1 MKDIIENSVKNY
13 MRKSYHNRRIVT
25 ESGANV
31 PTLIRSIDNGQT
43 PIKFPTATEGQ
54 SGERIFDLP
63 EIPYRAEQAA
73 KPILLFRGNYPA
85 DSNGQPITDVAV
97 LAASEN
103 CLQEGTDY
111 ILSGSKERP
120 TAVKLINPGTEW
132 TYTDT
137 AGKTLYRDINYYY
150 HGLGTVL
157 TAFDFENLQNESVK
171 TKKAEIND
179 LSVGDFLADEANI
192 AELIRV
198 IAGKCEVRDT
208 TEIGI
213 IKMWGGKDL
222 PKNID
227 GGSNYL
233 WCDGKTI
240 AKKNYPALFEAWGI
254 TANTMSLPNFAG
266 RVPVGYGEYEEKGN
280 KYNTN
285 VFDYGGERM
294 HQITIN
300 EMPKHGHNVKFGRKD
315 LYVDNSGKSF
325 VTTGTSGFDRGADPA
340 GGDQPMSLM
349 QPYIGVKFIVRYK

>member
-1 MKDIIENSVKNY
+1 MKEIIENSVKNY
-13 MRKSYHNRRIVT
+13 MRKSYHNRRILT

-31 PTLIRSIDNGQT
+31 PTLIRSVDNGQT
-43 PIKFPTATEGQ
+43 PVKFPTATEGQ

-73 KPILLFRGNYPA
+73 KPILLFRGNFPA
-85 DSNGQPITDVAV
+85 DSNGQPITDIA
-97 LAASEN
+97 LLSAAEN

-120 TAVKLINPGTEW
+120 TAVKLINPGAEW

-137 AGKTLYRDINYYY
+137 TGKTLYRDINYYFY
-150 HGLGTVL
+150 GLGTVL
-157 TAFDFENLQNESVK
+157 TAFDFENLQNESIK

-179 LSVGDFLADEANI
+179 LSVGEFLGDEANI

-227 GGSNYL
+227 GDSNYL
-233 WCDGKTI
+233 WCNGEII
-240 AKKNYPALFEAWGI
+240 AKKNYPALFDAWGI
-254 TANTMSLPNFAG
+254 TDDTMPLPNFAG
-266 RVPVGYGEYEEKGN
+266 RVPVGFGEYGEKGN

-285 VFDYGGERM
+285 VFDYGGERK
-294 HQITIN
+294 HKITID
-300 EMPKHGHNVKFGRKD
+300 EMPKHNHNLSLGR
-315 LYVDNSGKSF
+315 VDGDGSYK
-325 VTTGTSGFDRGADPA
+325 TTAFLTPGTSWNERDTATV

-349 QPYIGVKFIVRYK
+349 PPYIGVKFIVRYK

>member
-1 MKDIIENSVKNY
+1 MKELIENGIKNY
-13 MRKSYHNRRIVT
+13 MRKSYHNRRILT
-25 ESGANV
+25 QSGENV
-31 PTLIRSIDNGQT
+31 PALIRSIDDGQT
-43 PIKFPTATEGQ
+43 PIKFPTTTEGF
-54 SGERIFDLP
+54 SNERIFDLP

-73 KPILLFRGNYPA
+73 KPVLLFRGNFPA

-120 TAVKLINPGTEW
+120 TAVKLINPGAEW

-137 AGKTLYRDINYYY
+137 NGKTLYRDINYYY

-157 TAFDFENLQNESVK
+157 TAFDFENLQNKNIK
-171 TKKAEIND
+171 TDVAEIRDVSAENA
-179 LSVGDFLADEANI
+179 FIDEI
-192 AELIRV
+192 DVAELIRV

-208 TEIGI
+208 TEIGV
-213 IKMWGGKDL
+213 IKMWGGEIL
-222 PKNID
+222 PKNLD

-233 WCDGKTI
+233 FCEGQTLSSKDYPELAAAWGKT
-240 AKKNYPALFEAWGI
+240 AATFK
-254 TANTMSLPNFAG
+254 LPDFTGRTPIGAG
-266 RVPVGYGEYEEKGN
+266 TYAEKDS
-280 KYNTN
+280 YYTTN

-294 HQITIN
+294 HKITIE
-300 EMPKHGHNVKFGRKD
+300 EMPNHRHGIPLSKADYEAYAPNEGGV
-315 LYVDNSGKSF
+315 
-325 VTTGTSGFDRGADPA
+325 DRGTNYWGRDTLAV

>member
-1 MKDIIENSVKNY
+1 MKELIENSIKNY
-13 MRKSYHNRRIVT
+13 MRKSYHNRRILT
-25 ESGANV
+25 QSGENV
-31 PTLIRSIDNGQT
+31 PALIRSIDDGQT
-43 PIKFPTATEGQ
+43 PIKFPTTTEGF
-54 SGERIFDLP
+54 SNERIFDLP

-73 KPILLFRGNYPA
+73 KPILLFRGNFPT

-103 CLQEGTDY
+103 CLQEGVDY
-111 ILSGSKERP
+111 VLSGSKERP
-120 TAVKLINPGTEW
+120 TAVKLINPGAEW

-150 HGLGTVL
+150 YGLGTVL
-157 TAFDFENLQNESVK
+157 TAFDFENFQNESIK

-179 LSVGDFLADEANI
+179 LSVGEFLSDEANI

-227 GGSNYL
+227 GDSNYL

-240 AKKNYPALFEAWGI
+240 AKDDYPALFEAWGI
-254 TANTMSLPNFAG
+254 TANTMPLPNFAG
-266 RVPVGYGEYEEKGN
+266 RVPVGFGEYEEKGN

-294 HQITIN
+294 HKITIE
-300 EMPKHGHNVKFGRKD
+300 EMPKHGHNIKFGRRD
-315 LYVDNSGKSF
+315 LYVDNYGVSF
-325 VTTGTSGFDRGADPA
+325 ATTETSGFDRGADPT
-340 GGDQPMSLM
+340 GGDQPISLM
-349 QPYIGVKFIVRYK
+349 PPYIGVKFIVRYK